1 MRRFAWPDDLFAP
14 AVVIAA
20 AGLLL
25 CGVGLFFDPRTT
37 LAGWLTAALSL
48 LGLPL
53 GAMTILMVH
62 GLTGGRWGDAL
73 RPPLRAIVAT
83 LPVALLLLLPT
94 LARLDLVFPWAGADP
109 AMLPEAVRQK
119 LAYLNVPFFIGRF
132 LACALAWLVLAWLV
146 IGWTEP
152 GGDRSRQGTTTGY
165 AIGLIVHG
173 LAVTVLAIDW
183 MLSIEP
189 EFTSTIYAMLE
200 AAAEVVGACALALV
214 VLAAGRAIETMP
226 GGEEDVAL
234 GEDVA
239 NMLFGFML
247 MWAYLS
253 FMQWLIVW
261 AGDLPEEIHWYVL
274 RGQDGWQYLLWLLI
288 ALQFVVPFF
297 AFLMRSVKR
306 SHRGLLGLGAAV
318 LAGHFLDVVW
328 RVRPSLSAAGA
339 QVSWPDLAAFAGA
352 GGAWYVFFLYLWA
365 RPDRIAMWRRRLVRG

>member
-1 MRRFAWPDDLFAP
+1 
-14 AVVIAA
+14 
-20 AGLLL
+20 
-25 CGVGLFFDPRTT
+25 
-37 LAGWLTAALSL
+37 
-48 LGLPL
+48 
-53 GAMTILMVH
+53 MTILMVH
-62 GLTGGRWGDAL
+62 GLTGGRWGFAL
-73 RPPLRAIVAT
+73 RPTLRAMVAT
-83 LPVALLLLLPT
+83 LPIALLLFLPV
-94 LARLDLVFPWAGADP
+94 LPRLDLVFSWVGADP
-109 AMLPEAVRQK
+109 ATLPEVVRQK
-119 LAYLNVPFFIGRF
+119 LAYLNVPFFVGRF
-132 LACALAWLVLAWLV
+132 LVCALAWLVLGWLV
-146 IGWTEP
+146 VGWTAPESD
-152 GGDRSRQGTTTGY
+152 GSSRGTATGY

-214 VLAAGRAIETMP
+214 ALAANRAIETKP

-247 MWAYLS
+247 MWTYLS
-253 FMQWLIVW
+253 FMQWLVVW

-288 ALQFVVPFF
+288 ALQFVLPFV

-306 SHRGLLGLGAAV
+306 SHRGLLGLGAVV

-339 QVSWPDLAAFAGA
+339 RMSWPDMAAFAGA
-352 GGAWYVFFLYLWA
+352 GAVWCACFLYLWA
-365 RPDRIAMWRRRLVRG
+365 RPDRIAVWRRRLVRG

>member
-1 MRRFAWPDDLFAP
+1 M
-14 AVVIAA
+14 AVVAA
-20 AGLLL
+20 VGLLL
-25 CGVGLFFDPRTT
+25 CGVGFFLDPRTT
-37 LAGWLTAALSL
+37 FAGWLAMSL
-48 LGLPL
+48 FVVGLPL
-53 GAMTILMVH
+53 GAMTVLMVH

-73 RPPLRAIVAT
+73 RPPLRALVAT
-83 LPVALLLLLPT
+83 LPVALLLFLPI

-109 AMLPEAVRQK
+109 AVLPEAVRQK
-119 LAYLNVPFFIGRF
+119 LAYLNVPFFVGRF

-146 IGWTEP
+146 IGWTEHE
-152 GGDRSRQGTTTGY
+152 GDRSSRGTTTGY
-165 AIGLIVHG
+165 AVGLIVHG

-200 AAAEVVGACALALV
+200 ASAEVVGACSLALV
-214 VLAAGRAIETMP
+214 VLAASRAIETMP

-274 RGQDGWQYLLWLLI
+274 RGQDGWQYVLWLMI

-297 AFLMRSVKR
+297 AFLIRSVKR

-328 RVRPSLSAAGA
+328 RVRPSLSEAGA
-339 QVSWPDLAAFAGA
+339 QVSWPDLAAFAGV
-352 GGAWYVFFLYLWA
+352 GAAWCACFLYLWA
-365 RPDRIAMWRRRLVRG
+365 RPGRIAVWRGRLIRG